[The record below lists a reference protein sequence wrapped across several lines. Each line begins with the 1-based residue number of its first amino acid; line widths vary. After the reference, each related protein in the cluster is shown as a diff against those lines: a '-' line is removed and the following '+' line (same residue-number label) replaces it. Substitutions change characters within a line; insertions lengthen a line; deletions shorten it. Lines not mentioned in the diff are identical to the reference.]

1 MAIHQVAIEQIAS
14 PTEFKRPLLID
25 TDYLTNQWAVIV
37 TCKRGAAQPREIQ
50 RGLDAGVEGD
60 EQWRSSRYG
69 KVWPLP
75 CLVLPEVP
83 LLLIDL
89 CIFSGFLY
97 TVSMNQDFKF
107 CLI

>member
-60 EQWRSSRYG
+60 EALFQSTPRRAAFRKQNHQGTS
-69 KVWPLP
+69 
-75 CLVLPEVP
+75 
-83 LLLIDL
+83 
-89 CIFSGFLY
+89 
-97 TVSMNQDFKF
+97 
-107 CLI
+107 